1 MMKKAEDVSLMPIRI
16 PGSSVR
22 RLSDT
27 IWRYRQILRATTEVE
42 LKKKFAGSALGSVW
56 LILHPLTFLM
66 IYLFLFLVVFK
77 VRFPDM
83 SSLGYVAYVFT
94 GLVPYLALMEA
105 TTAGAVAIRQNMHLV
120 RNVIV
125 PIELVPVRTVLM
137 ALAAELVG
145 LGVIVALLL
154 IDGSL
159 SWHIAWLPVVILLQL
174 AFVLGIVLALAA
186 LGVLLPDL
194 GYAINLV
201 MIFLMFVTPIGFRPE
216 TLPAAAQPLIWLNP
230 VYYMLET
237 FRSSLMA
244 GYGPHW
250 TDIGIFAAIAILSL
264 IGGASF
270 FHRFKGIIVDY
281 E

>member
-1 MMKKAEDVSLMPIRI
+1 MSTNADNAPSMPFRLPGRSLL
-16 PGSSVR
+16 
-22 RLSDT
+22 RLSDI
-27 IWRYRQILRATTEVE
+27 IWRYRRILRATTLVE
-42 LKKKFAGSALGSVW
+42 LKKKFAGSALGSIW
-56 LILHPLTFLM
+56 LVLHPLIFLM

-83 SSLGYVAYVFT
+83 SSLGYVVYVFA
-94 GLVPYLALMEA
+94 GLVPYLALMES
-105 TTAGAVAIRQNMHLV
+105 TTTGAVAIRQNMHLV

-145 LGVIVALLL
+145 LTVIIALLL
-154 IDGSL
+154 IDGTL
-159 SWHIAWLPVVILLQL
+159 SWHVVWLPVIILLQL
-174 AFVLGIVLALAA
+174 AFVLGIVLMLAA

-194 GYAINLV
+194 GYAINLA

-230 VYYMLET
+230 VHYMLEA

-244 GYGPHW
+244 GYGPHYGH
-250 TDIGIFAAIAILSL
+250 IAIFATVAILSL

>member
-1 MMKKAEDVSLMPIRI
+1 MSGNAEKEHLMQLRLPGGSL
-16 PGSSVR
+16 R
-22 RLSDT
+22 RLIDT
-27 IWRYRQILRATTEVE
+27 IWRYRRILRATTEVE
-42 LKKKFAGSALGSVW
+42 LKKKFAGSALGSAW
-56 LILHPLTFLM
+56 LVLHPLMFLM

-83 SSLGYVAYVFT
+83 SSIGYVVYVFA
-94 GLVPYLALMEA
+94 GLVPYLALMEG

-154 IDGSL
+154 IDGTL
-159 SWHIAWLPVVILLQL
+159 SWNVVWLPAIILLQL

-201 MIFLMFVTPIGFRPE
+201 MIFLMFISPIGFRPE

-230 VYYMLET
+230 VYYMLES
-237 FRSSLMA
+237 FRSVLMA
-244 GYGPHW
+244 GYGPNYGH
-250 TDIGIFAAIAILSL
+250 IAVFAVIALLSV